1 MNCDLVTIGWI
12 ILAAVTSAIP
22 VAGVKQ
28 FLIKKEPIWIFI
40 SIISFC
46 LVIYSYSKIFT
57 NNKHEI
63 SSIYPLIKCLSIGLI
78 VSIGLIAFNEDFSYK
93 KCVGLALGVGSIYLL
108 SH

>member
-1 MNCDLVTIGWI
+1 MNFDLVTVAWI
-12 ILAAVTSAIP
+12 ILAAITSAIP

-28 FLIKKEPIWIFI
+28 FLIKKEAIWIFI

-46 LVIYSYSKIFT
+46 LVIYSYAKIFT
-57 NNKHEI
+57 NNKHQI
-63 SSIYPLIKCLSIGLI
+63 SSIYPLIKCLSIGMI
-78 VSIGLIAFNEDFSYK
+78 VSFGLVVFNEDFSYK

>member
-1 MNCDLVTIGWI
+1 MNFDLVTVAWI
-12 ILAAVTSAIP
+12 ILAAITSAIP

-28 FLIKKEPIWIFI
+28 FLIKKEAIWIFI

-46 LVIYSYSKIFT
+46 LVIYSYAKIFT
-57 NNKHEI
+57 NNKHQI
-63 SSIYPLIKCLSIGLI
+63 SSMI
-78 VSIGLIAFNEDFSYK
+78 VSFGLVVFNEDFSYK